1 MVMQATDTLLNL
13 GSTPAKPKST
23 SGVSESKKD
32 SPFSFKNTFE
42 QQNKSAHKKD
52 DVNAPSDTRDKRTQA
67 SADRKQVAASARE
80 QSETKGGLNEAK
92 PERVASGNRVQA
104 SESNEQTDTKLNP
117 AKSSAQAVDDQ
128 PVGASQP
135 AAAGILD
142 SSAPDQAAI
151 EGVLKAFGLSPTEL
165 ASLNDGGAA
174 PEGLQATE
182 ELLVLNPL
190 DNTVDIAAVGTFVP
204 SVPSL
209 SSGVDASS
217 LAPGVLGQFNSGLK
231 NVLNNGTVNGL
242 ANGLAQGVL
251 NAEAGETELTQSFAE
266 KPISAFVAREQASV
280 STLVTTNSTTG
291 LNAERSGQLSPQL
304 LNVGL
309 SNDSASLKQS
319 SLDFTETML
328 AAATKG
334 ASLDAAVSHGSLTEA
349 GSLSTQATAL
359 NAAQPRLVMPATI
372 SFGQPAWAGM
382 VAERT
387 ASMAFQNIQFAELQ
401 LDPADL
407 GPVHIKVSTHQDQAT
422 VVFTSANPQVRE
434 ALDQS
439 LAKLREMMAE
449 EGMDLVDA
457 SVSDQSTYD
466 DGEPGSEDDESQQD
480 QQGLASA
487 NELIGDEHEN
497 KSAGVNI
504 NASYGVDSYV

>member
-13 GSTPAKPKST
+13 GSTSAKPKNT
-23 SGVSESKKD
+23 GGVSEPKTN

-52 DVNAPSDTRDKRTQA
+52 DLNAPSDTRDTRTQA
-67 SADRKQVAASARE
+67 SADRKQVAASASE
-80 QSETKGGLNEAK
+80 QGETKGGLNDAK
-92 PERVASGNRVQA
+92 PERVTNGNRVQA
-104 SESNEQTDTKLNP
+104 SESNEQADAKLNRTQ
-117 AKSSAQAVDDQ
+117 SNAQAVDEQ
-128 PVGASQP
+128 PIGASQP

-142 SSAPDQAAI
+142 SSAPGQAAI

-190 DNTVDIAAVGTFVP
+190 DNAVDIAAVGTFVP

-280 STLVTTNSTTG
+280 SSILNTNTG
-291 LNAERSGQLSPQL
+291 LNAERSMQLSPQL

-309 SNDSASLKQS
+309 SNDAASLKQS

-328 AAATKG
+328 AAVTKG
-334 ASLDAAVSHGSLTEA
+334 AGLDAAVSHGSLTEA
-349 GSLSTQATAL
+349 GSLSTHATAL
-359 NAAQPRLVMPATI
+359 NAAQPRLVMPATV

-466 DGEPGSEDDESQQD
+466 DGEPGSEDDESQQE
-480 QQGLASA
+480 QQGLTSA
-487 NELIGDEHEN
+487 NQLIDDEHEN
-497 KSAGVNI
+497 KIAGVNI